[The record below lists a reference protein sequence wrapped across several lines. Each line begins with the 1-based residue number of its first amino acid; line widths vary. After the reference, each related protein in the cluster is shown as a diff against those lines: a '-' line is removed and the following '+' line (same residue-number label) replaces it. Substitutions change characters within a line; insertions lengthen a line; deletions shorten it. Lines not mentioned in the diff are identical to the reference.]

1 MAHRGEKLVLEL
13 ASALGLLFR
22 AHKDFL
28 RSLAHGDVRGDHQ
41 AGISAIIDQ
50 GTRRNLNVNQSPIF
64 FAMFPDAGSFSARRC
79 LRRAFQK
86 CGDVFWRANVFDC
99 Q

>member
-13 ASALGLLFR
+13 ASALRLLFR

-50 GTRRNLNVNQSPIF
+50 GTRRTLNVNQSPIF
-64 FAMFPDAGSFSARRC
+64 FAMCPDAGSFSARRC
-79 LRRAFQK
+79 LRRAFQT
-86 CGDVFWRANVFDC
+86 CGDVSWPSTPLGC
-99 Q
+99 